1 MRSYGARNET
11 GRRSP
16 LVAEARKV
24 YILYLLHSQKVK
36 GSVGCKALPSGV
48 KNYDGVFHFTY
59 FSVEIGTENTRA
71 SESFQ

>member
-1 MRSYGARNET
+1 
-11 GRRSP
+11 
-16 LVAEARKV
+16 V